1 MIGEAT
7 RGKNA
12 PTIMAGAAVLSALVY
27 YLFFIRPFGLLERV
41 DQPLLDLF
49 KLSKTDPHARE
60 RLITGYLVLGV
71 LYWLGLRAA
80 QQAHGRTAWGIVVG
94 GALASAT
101 ILLFLY
107 PFGAADIFD
116 NIMHGRIL
124 GVYGGNPFRD
134 VIGQFDQDRL
144 VAYTAWRLAPS
155 AYGPAW
161 ELLAGGTAWLADW
174 SIRLVRPDLDSSN
187 FETLRIV
194 VLTNVIA
201 FKLLGAASL
210 AASCLL
216 VAVILRRFAPER
228 AVAGVLLLAWNPV
241 VLVET
246 IGHGHNDLAM
256 MAWVLAATWA
266 LTNRRFTLAIL
277 ALVIGGLV
285 KYLPVLM
292 VPAAGL
298 IALRALPDHRIRLR
312 FVAMT
317 GFAALVLVAAAYVPF
332 WVGPETLSIERRQ
345 ELFTSSLPA
354 VAWAILQKPWGAEVA
369 GARVSLAAAGL
380 TAVFAVWQA
389 LRTARDASW
398 LSFPRA
404 AFAIVVFYLLLT
416 CLWFQN
422 WYALWALAL
431 AALFPVGYETRLAM
445 LLGYAGLAKPLIFEP
460 LWLWQRP
467 LPPKAWREMRL
478 GPAVLA
484 LPWVYALYAWMKT
497 RQSDHSR

>member
-1 MIGEAT
+1 
-7 RGKNA
+7 
-12 PTIMAGAAVLSALVY
+12 MAGAAVLSILCY
-27 YLFFIRPFGLLERV
+27 YLFFVRPFGLLELANR
-41 DQPLLDLF
+41 PLLDLF

-60 RLITGYLVLGV
+60 RLIAGYLILGL
-71 LYWLGLRAA
+71 LYWIGWRAA
-80 QQAHGRTAWGIVVG
+80 QQAHGRVAWGIVLG

-134 VIGQFDQDRL
+134 VISQFNQDRL
-144 VAYTAWRLAPS
+144 VAYTAWRQAPS
-155 AYGPAW
+155 AYGPVW
-161 ELLAGGTAWLADW
+161 ELAAGVTAWLADW
-174 SIRLVRPDLDSSN
+174 SVKLVRPSLDSSN
-187 FETLRIV
+187 FGTLRIV
-194 VLTNVIA
+194 VLTNIIA

-210 AASCLL
+210 TASCGI
-216 VAVILRRFAPER
+216 VAVILRRLAPER
-228 AVAGVLLLAWNPV
+228 ALAGVLLLAWNPV
-241 VLVET
+241 VLVES

-256 MAWVLAATWA
+256 MVWVLAAVWA
-266 LTNRRFTLAIL
+266 LARKRFTLAIL

-292 VPAAGL
+292 VPAAGV
-298 IALRALPDHRIRLR
+298 IALRALPDHRTQLR
-312 FVAMT
+312 FVAVT
-317 GFAALVLVAAAYVPF
+317 GFAALVLVAAAYAPF
-332 WVGPETLSIERRQ
+332 WIGPQTLSIERRQ

-354 VAWAILQKPWGAEVA
+354 VAWVILQRSWGSEVA
-369 GARVSLAAAGL
+369 GARISLAAAGL
-380 TAVFAVWQA
+380 TAVFALWQGV
-389 LRTARDASW
+389 RVPRDRSW

-422 WYALWALAL
+422 WYAVWPLAL
-431 AALFPVGYETRLAM
+431 AALFPVGYEIRLAM

-467 LPPKAWREMRL
+467 LPPKLWREMRL

-484 LPWVYALYAWMKT
+484 LPWVYALYAWMKI